1 MAITQA
7 TSSVLAANAA
17 LNNLNA
23 GASIVFT
30 KPLTVANFTIG
41 AGSTATFNATTYTY
55 GTGAAAAHR
64 TALGLSTLATT
75 TPAANVATFLATPTS
90 ANLAAAVSDET
101 GSGLLVFGTSPT
113 ISSPTINTAITLNAT
128 TYTYGIGAADAHR
141 TALSINNVDNTS
153 DLNKPISTAV
163 ASALSAKSDI
173 VNPARTTLTG
183 DGTTSVF
190 AISGAG
196 SLTNPSALIVAI
208 DGALQEP
215 SVDYTV
221 SGGNITFTDPLAS
234 GAKAVVIAPTNTLQV
249 GELIPSDGSVTSAKL
264 APNLT
269 LTNTT
274 LNGTLT
280 VNATTYTYGTGAAS
294 AHRTALELDRY
305 YNSRD
310 INLQSSTTI
319 YDFDNSYMPA
329 TLGLS
334 ISIPSGGQAQIANV
348 GGTHWTSK
356 VKGWLRA
363 GNPTT
368 NNAVTEVIFV
378 NAVMPYQGGSGS
390 PTASN
395 DYTLVYVFAC
405 PVLTNVDIRFG
416 LRIGNVARLVQIF
429 QDDTASPGSNPVF
442 NFFTNNGTYTTTST
456 ANGAIAGAPTPQAG
470 SYTTAVGTRYA
481 FVFDTYQRA
490 GGTDTTVVLK
500 IYSGNI
506 TGDLTLAGTYD
517 LTSWNPMN
525 AGATPY
531 VAVRNL
537 NSSASLSTSL
547 QLDTMIFKAWNNT
560 SNILPTEILDIFKTT

>member
-1 MAITQA
+1 
-7 TSSVLAANAA
+7 
-17 LNNLNA
+17 
-23 GASIVFT
+23 
-30 KPLTVANFTIG
+30 
-41 AGSTATFNATTYTY
+41 
-55 GTGAAAAHR
+55 
-64 TALGLSTLATT
+64 
-75 TPAANVATFLATPTS
+75 
-90 ANLAAAVSDET
+90 
-101 GSGLLVFGTSPT
+101 
-113 ISSPTINTAITLNAT
+113 
-128 TYTYGIGAADAHR
+128 
-141 TALSINNVDNTS
+141 
-153 DLNKPISTAV
+153 
-163 ASALSAKSDI
+163 
-173 VNPARTTLTG
+173 
-183 DGTTSVF
+183 
-190 AISGAG
+190 
-196 SLTNPSALIVAI
+196 LTNS
-208 DGALQEP
+208 
-215 SVDYTV
+215 
-221 SGGNITFTDPLAS
+221 
-234 GAKAVVIAPTNTLQV
+234 
-249 GELIPSDGSVTSAKL
+249 
-264 APNLT
+264 
-269 LTNTT
+269 T

-280 VNATTYTYGTGAAS
+280 VNATTYTYGASAAA

-305 YNSRD
+305 YDSRD

-334 ISIPSGGQAQIANV
+334 NNIPSGGQAQIANV

-368 NNAVTEVIFV
+368 NNAVTEVTFGNV
-378 NAVMPYQGGSGS
+378 VMPYQGGSGS

-395 DYTLVYVFAC
+395 NYTLVYVFAC

-429 QDDTASPGSNPVF
+429 QDDTASPGSSPVF

-500 IYSGNI
+500 IYSGDI

-537 NSSASLSTSL
+537 NSSAALSTFL